1 MTEQQDYRP
10 YRQSILSKDQ
20 LRALSKLRPMR
31 AAIDTMVSWAIILAA
46 WYWVA
51 QYPTPLAVLMAIPVI
66 GTSYYA
72 LAIVGH
78 DGLHRRLTRSTKW
91 NDLWCDIFLVGPVG
105 AITRMNRTNHI
116 FHHLHT
122 CLAHDPDRHKYT
134 HANKETTFGMALFLC
149 GLANLL
155 PTARNIFLSGKS
167 AQRNSSVQ
175 ATPTAGLGYTPR
187 DVVILLGTQGLIFSV
202 LTFGV
207 AWWAYPVLWLA
218 PVYLFTYCADLIR
231 VFCEHSVLGPD
242 EKADSTKRLITFKS
256 NLVERAFFAPNNM
269 NYHAAHHLWPSIPYY
284 NLPKAH
290 DLICKWQQETGDPV
304 FVTRHSYLAYVLTYY
319 RWHRSRAAMAIPNV

>member
-1 MTEQQDYRP
+1 MTENQDYRP
-10 YRQSILSKDQ
+10 YRQSILSKEQ
-20 LRALSKLRPMR
+20 LRALSEPRPGR
-31 AAIDTMVSWAIILAA
+31 AAFDTAKSWAIILAA
-46 WYWVA
+46 WYVVA
-51 QYPTPLAVLMAIPVI
+51 QYPTLLAVLIAVPVI

-78 DGLHRRLTRSTKW
+78 DGLHRRLTRSVKW

-105 AITRMNRTNHI
+105 AITRINRSNHI
-116 FHHLHT
+116 SHHLHA

-134 HANKETTFGMALFLC
+134 HTNKESTFGMALFLC

-155 PTARNIFLSGKS
+155 PTARNIFLGGRS
-167 AQRNSSVQ
+167 APHSPSAA
-175 ATPTAGLGYTPR
+175 ATPAAGPAYTLR
-187 DVVILLGTQGLIFSV
+187 DIVILVGTQGLIFGI
-202 LTFGV
+202 LTLGV

-231 VFCEHSVLGPD
+231 VFCEHSALMPD
-242 EKADSTKRLITFKS
+242 EAADGTKRLVTFTS
-256 NLVERAFFAPNNM
+256 NPLERAFFAPNNM

-290 DLICKWQQETGDPV
+290 DLICKWQQQTGDPI
-304 FVTRHSYLAYVLTYY
+304 FVTRRSYLAYVLSYY
-319 RWHRSRAAMAIPNV
+319 RWQRSQAAMATANV